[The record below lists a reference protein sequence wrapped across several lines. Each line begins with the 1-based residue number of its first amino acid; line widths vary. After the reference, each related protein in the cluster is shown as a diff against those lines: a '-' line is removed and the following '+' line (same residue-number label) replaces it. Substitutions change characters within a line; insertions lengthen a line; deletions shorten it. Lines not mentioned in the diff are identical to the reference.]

1 MSGRAEAFG
10 KCRSVKYLRAN
21 VSIELWEVSGYR
33 KYENT
38 WPAIR
43 HTGIGIIFVYD
54 GDKSSEELEKLVKQE
69 YLAGDK
75 AYWNRHNFCV

>member
-43 HTGIGIIFVYD
+43 HIFVYD

-75 AYWNRHNFCV
+75 AYHGQRPVRE